1 MKSTIELR
9 VFHMQKNK
17 DCPVLLFLMIEI
29 VSCMNNNN
37 NKLDK
42 TLVAFDCLIGP
53 LNSSVM

>member
-29 VSCMNNNN
+29 VSCMNINNNN

-53 LNSSVM
+53 